1 MLCYIGLGSNL
12 GDRLG
17 FLKKAVCSL
26 RETEGVEILRCSP
39 VYETE
44 PWGVSRGPGQ
54 GDYLNCVVEIRS
66 ALAADELLGVCKE
79 VEKRL
84 GRKPIRE
91 RGQSREIDA
100 DILYCNGLVV
110 DKDGL
115 AIPHPKAAERFFVL
129 KPLADL
135 APDQVDPRTGRDVRT
150 MLASLAASGRW
161 RLINEEIKVENP

>member
-1 MLCYIGLGSNL
+1 M
-12 GDRLG
+12 
-17 FLKKAVCSL
+17 
-26 RETEGVEILRCSP
+26 RCSP

-44 PWGVSRGPGQ
+44 PWGDSQGRGQ
-54 GDYLNCVVEIRS
+54 GDYLNCVVEIQSTLTTDGLLS
-66 ALAADELLGVCKE
+66 ALKE

-84 GRKPIRE
+84 GREPARE

-115 AIPHPKAAERFFVL
+115 TIPHPKASERFFVL

-135 APDQVDPRTGRDVRT
+135 APRQVDPRTGRDVRT
-150 MLASLAASGRW
+150 MLASLAATGRW
-161 RLINEEIKVENP
+161 QLINEEIRVENP